1 MTSIFFFLQIF
12 LNISILINKLK
23 TFENIN
29 SNVVS
34 ILLVLFGTILL
45 AISAK
50 IQLPFWPVPMTMQTF
65 VIFLI
70 GMTYSVRLS
79 FITVSMYLFEG
90 ALGLPVFASGGGI
103 AYLVGPTSG
112 YLYGMLIS
120 SVVISYLANLGF
132 SKTYFKTSIT
142 LLIGSFVIFL
152 FGILYLGSIIGY
164 EKAIFAGLLPFIPS
178 EIFKIALAV
187 SLIPTIQKIIN

>member
-1 MTSIFFFLQIF
+1 M
-12 LNISILINKLK
+12 NKDRILINKLK

-132 SKTYFKTSIT
+132 SKTYFKTSIS
-142 LLIGSFVIFL
+142 LLIGSFIIFL

-164 EKAIFAGLLPFIPS
+164 EKAIIAGLLPFIPS
-178 EIFKIALAV
+178 ELFKIALAV
-187 SLIPTIQKIIN
+187 SLIPSIQKIIK

>member
-1 MTSIFFFLQIF
+1 M
-12 LNISILINKLK
+12 NKDRILINKLK
-23 TFENIN
+23 TFENFN

-132 SKTYFKTSIT
+132 SKTYLKTSIS

-164 EKAIFAGLLPFIPS
+164 EKAIIAGLLPFIPS
-178 EIFKIALAV
+178 ELFKIALAV
-187 SLIPTIQKIIN
+187 SLIPTIQKIIK

>member
-1 MTSIFFFLQIF
+1 MTLIKGY
-12 LNISILINKLK
+12 NMNKDRILINKLK

-132 SKTYFKTSIT
+132 SKTYFKTSIS
-142 LLIGSFVIFL
+142 LLIGSFIIFL

-164 EKAIFAGLLPFIPS
+164 EKAIIAGLLPFIPS

-187 SLIPTIQKIIN
+187 SLIPTIQKIIK

>member
-1 MTSIFFFLQIF
+1 M
-12 LNISILINKLK
+12 NKDRILINKLK
-23 TFENIN
+23 TFENFN

-79 FITVSMYLFEG
+79 FSTVSMYLFEG
-90 ALGLPVFASGGGI
+90 AIGLPVFASGGGI

-132 SKTYFKTSIT
+132 SKTYFKTSIS
-142 LLIGSFVIFL
+142 LLIGSFIIFL

-164 EKAIFAGLLPFIPS
+164 EKAIIAGLLPFIPS
-178 EIFKIALAV
+178 ELFKIALAV
-187 SLIPTIQKIIN
+187 SLIPSIQKIIK

>member
-1 MTSIFFFLQIF
+1 M
-12 LNISILINKLK
+12 NKDRILINKLK
-23 TFENIN
+23 TFENFN

-132 SKTYFKTSIT
+132 SKTYFKTSIS
-142 LLIGSFVIFL
+142 LLIGSFIIFL

-164 EKAIFAGLLPFIPS
+164 EKAIIAGLLPFIPS
-178 EIFKIALAV
+178 ELFKIALAV
-187 SLIPTIQKIIN
+187 SLIPSIQKIIK

>member
-1 MTSIFFFLQIF
+1 M
-12 LNISILINKLK
+12 NKDRILINKLK
-23 TFENIN
+23 TFENFN

-90 ALGLPVFASGGGI
+90 ALGLPVFASGGGV

-132 SKTYFKTSIT
+132 SKTYLKTSIS
-142 LLIGSFVIFL
+142 LLIGSFIIFL
-152 FGILYLGSIIGY
+152 FGILYLGWIIGY
-164 EKAIFAGLLPFIPS
+164 EKAIIAGLLPFIPS

-187 SLIPTIQKIIN
+187 SLIPTIQKIIK

>member
-1 MTSIFFFLQIF
+1 MTLIKGY
-12 LNISILINKLK
+12 NMNKDRILINKLK

-50 IQLPFWPVPMTMQTF
+50 IQVPFWPVPMTMQTF

-132 SKTYFKTSIT
+132 SKTYFKTSIS
-142 LLIGSFVIFL
+142 LLIGSFIIFL

-164 EKAIFAGLLPFIPS
+164 EKAIIAGLLPFIPS

-187 SLIPTIQKIIN
+187 SLIPTIQKIIK

>member
-1 MTSIFFFLQIF
+1 M
-12 LNISILINKLK
+12 NKDRILINKLK
-23 TFENIN
+23 TFENFN

-132 SKTYFKTSIT
+132 SKTYFKTSIS
-142 LLIGSFVIFL
+142 LLIGSLIIFL

-164 EKAIFAGLLPFIPS
+164 EKAIIAGLLPFIPS
-178 EIFKIALAV
+178 ELFKIALAV
-187 SLIPTIQKIIN
+187 SLIPSIQKIIK

>member
-1 MTSIFFFLQIF
+1 M
-12 LNISILINKLK
+12 NKDRILINKLK
-23 TFENIN
+23 TFENFN

-132 SKTYFKTSIT
+132 SKTYFKTSIS
-142 LLIGSFVIFL
+142 LLIGSFIIFL
-152 FGILYLGSIIGY
+152 FGILYLGWIIGY
-164 EKAIFAGLLPFIPS
+164 EKAIIAGLLPFIPS

-187 SLIPTIQKIIN
+187 SLIPTIQKIIK

>member
-1 MTSIFFFLQIF
+1 M
-12 LNISILINKLK
+12 NKDRILINKLK
-23 TFENIN
+23 TFENFN

-34 ILLVLFGTILL
+34 ILVVLFGTILL

-132 SKTYFKTSIT
+132 SKTYFKTSIS
-142 LLIGSFVIFL
+142 LLIGSFIIFL

-164 EKAIFAGLLPFIPS
+164 EKAIIAGLLPFIPS

-187 SLIPTIQKIIN
+187 SLIPTIQKIIK

>member
-1 MTSIFFFLQIF
+1 M
-12 LNISILINKLK
+12 NKDRILINKLK

-29 SNVVS
+29 SNVVN

-79 FITVSMYLFEG
+79 FITVSIYLFEG

-187 SLIPTIQKIIN
+187 SLIPTIQKIIK

>member
-1 MTSIFFFLQIF
+1 M
-12 LNISILINKLK
+12 NKDRILINKLK
-23 TFENIN
+23 TFENFN

-90 ALGLPVFASGGGI
+90 AIGLPVFASGGGI

-132 SKTYFKTSIT
+132 SKTYFKTSIS
-142 LLIGSFVIFL
+142 LLIGSFIIFL

-164 EKAIFAGLLPFIPS
+164 EKAIIAGLLPFIPS
-178 EIFKIALAV
+178 ELFKIALAV
-187 SLIPTIQKIIN
+187 SLIPTIQKIIK

>member
-1 MTSIFFFLQIF
+1 M
-12 LNISILINKLK
+12 NKDRILINKLK
-23 TFENIN
+23 TFENVN

-79 FITVSMYLFEG
+79 FITVSIYLFEG

-152 FGILYLGSIIGY
+152 FGILYLGSIIGF
-164 EKAIFAGLLPFIPS
+164 EKAIIAGLLPFIPS
-178 EIFKIALAV
+178 ELFKIALAV
-187 SLIPTIQKIIN
+187 SLIPTIQKIIK